1 MTGCNNNSDNNAAL
15 LALLGTGG
23 GGGGDSG
30 GGAQTGGDGQTSA
43 ATYTVT
49 VADCSNGSVTAS
61 PTSAAQGA
69 TVTLTASPSSGYE
82 LDTISAAAGTSAVTL
97 SGSGNTRTF
106 TMPAANV
113 TVTAAFKTPAATY
126 TVTVAD
132 CSNGSVTANPTS
144 AAQGATVTLTASP
157 SSGYELDTISAA
169 AGTSAVTLS
178 GSGNT
183 RTFTMP
189 AANVTVTAAF
199 KALPAGFVKVEGAT
213 IVGGDKFKV
222 GSNTGVFVAGRTVTL
237 SDFYMCDHEVT
248 QAEYFVVMG
257 ANPSNFTEYAWEK
270 LPVEQVSWYDAIAYC
285 NKRSA
290 KEGLEC
296 VYTISGISDWKNFY
310 YANVP
315 TSDNATWNAATCD
328 LSKNGYRLPTE
339 AEWEYAA
346 LGGKAGVAADDPTD
360 YAGTNDSTQLGTYAW
375 CTDNSESKTHA
386 VKTKTKNGLGLFDMS
401 GNVWEWCWDW
411 YNDDAKSGDNSNP
424 VTNPLGGAPLELR
437 RVLRGGSW
445 KYGDFI
451 CSVAYR
457 NGNYPNGRDD
467 NLGFRVVRSAN

>member
-1 MTGCNNNSDNNAAL
+1 MKRLSKALAVVALFACIGGGVAILAACSNSSDNNAAL
-15 LALLGTGG
+15 LALAGTGGGSGGQQSGGGQTGG
-23 GGGGDSG
+23 GGG
-30 GGAQTGGDGQTSA
+30 T
-43 ATYTVT
+43 
-49 VADCSNGSVTAS
+49 
-61 PTSAAQGA
+61 P
-69 TVTLTASPSSGYE
+69 
-82 LDTISAAAGTSAVTL
+82 SAV
-97 SGSGNTRTF
+97 
-106 TMPAANV
+106 
-113 TVTAAFKTPAATY
+113 TY

-199 KALPAGFVKVEGAT
+199 KALLAGFVKVEGAT

-248 QAEYFVVMG
+248 QAEYIVVMG
-257 ANPSNFTEYAWEK
+257 ANPSNFDGYGWEK
-270 LPVEQVSWYDAIAYC
+270 LPVEQVSWFDALVYC
-285 NKRSA
+285 NKKSLA
-290 KEGLEC
+290 ANLTPC
-296 VYTISGISDWKNFY
+296 YTINGKTNPSDWGT
-310 YANVP
+310 VP
-315 TSDNATWNAATCD
+315 TSIDETWNAAICNLNAD
-328 LSKNGYRLPTE
+328 GYRLPTE

-375 CTDNSESKTHA
+375 CTVNSESKTHA

-424 VTNPLGGAPLELR
+424 VTNPLGGASSELR

>member
-1 MTGCNNNSDNNAAL
+1 MKMKRLSKALAVVALFACIGGGVAILAACSNSSDNNAAL
-15 LALLGTGG
+15 LALAGTGGGSGGQQSGGGQTGG
-23 GGGGDSG
+23 GGG
-30 GGAQTGGDGQTSA
+30 T
-43 ATYTVT
+43 
-49 VADCSNGSVTAS
+49 
-61 PTSAAQGA
+61 P
-69 TVTLTASPSSGYE
+69 
-82 LDTISAAAGTSAVTL
+82 SAV
-97 SGSGNTRTF
+97 
-106 TMPAANV
+106 
-113 TVTAAFKTPAATY
+113 TY

-248 QAEYFVVMG
+248 QAEYIVVMG
-257 ANPSNFTEYAWEK
+257 ANPSNFEGYGWEK
-270 LPVEQVSWYDAIAYC
+270 LPVEQVSWFDALVYC
-285 NKRSA
+285 NKKSLA
-290 KEGLEC
+290 ENLTPC
-296 VYTISGISDWKNFY
+296 YTINGKTNPSDWGT
-310 YANVP
+310 VP
-315 TSDNATWNAATCD
+315 TFIDATWNAAICNLNAD
-328 LSKNGYRLPTE
+328 GYRLPTE

-401 GNVWEWCWDW
+401 GNVWEWCWDC

-445 KYGDFI
+445 KYGVFI
-451 CSVAYR
+451 SVAYR
-457 NGNYPNGRDD
+457 NGNYPNSRDD
-467 NLGFRVVRSAN
+467 DLGFRVVRSAN

>member
-1 MTGCNNNSDNNAAL
+1 MKMKRLSKALAVVALFACIGGGVAILAACSNSSDNNAAL
-15 LALLGTGG
+15 LALAGTGGGSGGQQSGGGQTGG
-23 GGGGDSG
+23 GGG
-30 GGAQTGGDGQTSA
+30 T
-43 ATYTVT
+43 
-49 VADCSNGSVTAS
+49 
-61 PTSAAQGA
+61 P
-69 TVTLTASPSSGYE
+69 
-82 LDTISAAAGTSAVTL
+82 SAV
-97 SGSGNTRTF
+97 
-106 TMPAANV
+106 
-113 TVTAAFKTPAATY
+113 TY

-248 QAEYFVVMG
+248 QAEYIVVMG
-257 ANPSNFTEYAWEK
+257 ANPSNFEGYGWEK
-270 LPVEQVSWYDAIAYC
+270 LPVEQVSWFDALVYC
-285 NKRSA
+285 NKKSLA
-290 KEGLEC
+290 ENLTPC
-296 VYTISGISDWKNFY
+296 YTINGKTNPSDWGT
-310 YANVP
+310 VP
-315 TSDNATWNAATCD
+315 TSIDATWNAAICNLNAD
-328 LSKNGYRLPTE
+328 GYRLPTE

>member
-1 MTGCNNNSDNNAAL
+1 MKRLSKALAVVALFACIGGGVAILAACSNSSDNNAAL
-15 LALLGTGG
+15 LALAGTGGGSGGQQSGGGQTGG
-23 GGGGDSG
+23 GGG
-30 GGAQTGGDGQTSA
+30 T
-43 ATYTVT
+43 
-49 VADCSNGSVTAS
+49 
-61 PTSAAQGA
+61 P
-69 TVTLTASPSSGYE
+69 
-82 LDTISAAAGTSAVTL
+82 SAV
-97 SGSGNTRTF
+97 
-106 TMPAANV
+106 
-113 TVTAAFKTPAATY
+113 TY

-248 QAEYFVVMG
+248 QAEYIVVMG
-257 ANPSNFTEYAWEK
+257 ANPSKFEGYGWEK
-270 LPVEQVSWYDAIAYC
+270 LPVEQVSWFDALVYC
-285 NKRSA
+285 NKKSLA
-290 KEGLEC
+290 ENLTPC
-296 VYTISGISDWKNFY
+296 YTINGKTNPSDWGT
-310 YANVP
+310 VP
-315 TSDNATWNAATCD
+315 TSIDATWNAAICNLNAD
-328 LSKNGYRLPTE
+328 GYRLPTE

>member
-1 MTGCNNNSDNNAAL
+1 MKRLSKALAVVALFACIGGGVAILAACSNSSDNNAAL
-15 LALLGTGG
+15 LALAGTGGGSGGQQSGGGQTGG
-23 GGGGDSG
+23 GGG
-30 GGAQTGGDGQTSA
+30 T
-43 ATYTVT
+43 
-49 VADCSNGSVTAS
+49 
-61 PTSAAQGA
+61 P
-69 TVTLTASPSSGYE
+69 
-82 LDTISAAAGTSAVTL
+82 SAV
-97 SGSGNTRTF
+97 
-106 TMPAANV
+106 
-113 TVTAAFKTPAATY
+113 TY

-248 QAEYFVVMG
+248 QAEYIVVMG
-257 ANPSNFTEYAWEK
+257 ANPSKFDGYGWEK
-270 LPVEQVSWYDAIAYC
+270 LPVEQVSWFDALVYC
-285 NKRSA
+285 NKKSLA
-290 KEGLEC
+290 ENLTPC
-296 VYTISGISDWKNFY
+296 YTINGKTNPSDWGT
-310 YANVP
+310 VP
-315 TSDNATWNAATCD
+315 TSIDATWNAAICNLNAD
-328 LSKNGYRLPTE
+328 GYRLPTE

-375 CTDNSESKTHA
+375 CTYNSESKTHA

>member
-1 MTGCNNNSDNNAAL
+1 MKRLSKALAVVALFACIGGGVAILAACSNSSDNNAAL
-15 LALLGTGG
+15 LALAGTGGGSGGQQSGGGQTGG
-23 GGGGDSG
+23 GGG
-30 GGAQTGGDGQTSA
+30 T
-43 ATYTVT
+43 
-49 VADCSNGSVTAS
+49 
-61 PTSAAQGA
+61 P
-69 TVTLTASPSSGYE
+69 
-82 LDTISAAAGTSAVTL
+82 SAV
-97 SGSGNTRTF
+97 
-106 TMPAANV
+106 
-113 TVTAAFKTPAATY
+113 TY

-248 QAEYFVVMG
+248 QAEYIVVMG
-257 ANPSNFTEYAWEK
+257 ANPSKFDGYGWEK
-270 LPVEQVSWYDAIAYC
+270 LPVEQVSWFDALVYC
-285 NKRSA
+285 NKKSLA
-290 KEGLEC
+290 ENLTPC
-296 VYTISGISDWKNFY
+296 YTINGKTNPSDWGT
-310 YANVP
+310 VP
-315 TSDNATWNAATCD
+315 TSIDATWNAAICNLNAD
-328 LSKNGYRLPTE
+328 GYRLPTE

-457 NGNYPNGRDD
+457 NGNYPNGCDD

>member
-1 MTGCNNNSDNNAAL
+1 MKRLSKALAVVALFACIGGGVAILAACSNSSDNNAAL
-15 LALLGTGG
+15 LALAGTGGGSGGQQSGGGQTGG
-23 GGGGDSG
+23 GGG
-30 GGAQTGGDGQTSA
+30 T
-43 ATYTVT
+43 
-49 VADCSNGSVTAS
+49 
-61 PTSAAQGA
+61 P
-69 TVTLTASPSSGYE
+69 
-82 LDTISAAAGTSAVTL
+82 SAV
-97 SGSGNTRTF
+97 
-106 TMPAANV
+106 
-113 TVTAAFKTPAATY
+113 TY

-222 GSNTGVFVAGRTVTL
+222 GLNTGVFVAGRTVTL

-248 QAEYFVVMG
+248 QAEYIGVMR
-257 ANPSNFTEYAWEK
+257 ANPSKFDGYGWEN
-270 LPVEQVSWYDAIAYC
+270 LPVEQVSWFDALVYC
-285 NKRSA
+285 NKKSLA
-290 KEGLEC
+290 ENLTPC
-296 VYTISGISDWKNFY
+296 YTINGKTNPSDWGT
-310 YANVP
+310 VP
-315 TSDNATWNAATCD
+315 TSIDATWNAAICNLNAD
-328 LSKNGYRLPTE
+328 GYRLPTE

-401 GNVWEWCWDW
+401 GNVWEWCWDC

-424 VTNPLGGAPLELR
+424 VTNPLGGAPSELS

>member
-1 MTGCNNNSDNNAAL
+1 MKRLSKALAVVALFACIGGGVAILAACSNSSDNNAAL
-15 LALLGTGG
+15 LALAGTGGGSGGQQSGGGQTGG
-23 GGGGDSG
+23 GGG
-30 GGAQTGGDGQTSA
+30 T
-43 ATYTVT
+43 
-49 VADCSNGSVTAS
+49 
-61 PTSAAQGA
+61 P
-69 TVTLTASPSSGYE
+69 
-82 LDTISAAAGTSAVTL
+82 SAV
-97 SGSGNTRTF
+97 
-106 TMPAANV
+106 
-113 TVTAAFKTPAATY
+113 TY

-199 KALPAGFVKVEGAT
+199 KALPFPAGFVKVEGAT

-248 QAEYFVVMG
+248 QAEYIVVMG
-257 ANPSNFTEYAWEK
+257 ANPSNFTGYDWEK
-270 LPVEQVSWYDAIAYC
+270 LPVEKVSWYDAIAYC

-290 KEGLEC
+290 KEGLGC
-296 VYTISGISDWKNFY
+296 VYTISGISDWKNFDCTTI
-310 YANVP
+310 P
-315 TSDNATWNAATCD
+315 TTDNATWNAATCNLNAD
-328 LSKNGYRLPTE
+328 GYRLPTE

-346 LGGKAGVAADDPTD
+346 LGGKAGVALDDPTD
-360 YAGTNDSTQLGTYAW
+360 YAVTNDSTQLGTYAW
-375 CTDNSESKTHA
+375 CTYNSESKTHA

-424 VTNPLGGAPLELR
+424 VTNPLGGASSELR

-445 KYGDFI
+445 NYGVFI
-451 CSVAYR
+451 SVAYR
-457 NGNYPNGRDD
+457 NGNYPTNRDD
-467 NLGFRVVRSAN
+467 DLGFRVVRSAN

>member
-1 MTGCNNNSDNNAAL
+1 MKRLSKALAVVALFACIGGCVAILAACSNSSDNNAAL
-15 LALLGTGG
+15 LALAGTGGGSGGQQSGGGQTGG
-23 GGGGDSG
+23 GGG
-30 GGAQTGGDGQTSA
+30 T
-43 ATYTVT
+43 
-49 VADCSNGSVTAS
+49 
-61 PTSAAQGA
+61 P
-69 TVTLTASPSSGYE
+69 
-82 LDTISAAAGTSAVTL
+82 SAV
-97 SGSGNTRTF
+97 
-106 TMPAANV
+106 
-113 TVTAAFKTPAATY
+113 TY

-248 QAEYFVVMG
+248 QAEYIVVMG
-257 ANPSNFTEYAWEK
+257 ANPSKFDGYGWEK
-270 LPVEQVSWYDAIAYC
+270 LPVEQVSWFDALVYC
-285 NKRSA
+285 NKKSLA
-290 KEGLEC
+290 ENLTPC
-296 VYTISGISDWKNFY
+296 YTINGKTNPSDWGT
-310 YANVP
+310 VP
-315 TSDNATWNAATCD
+315 TSIDATWNAAICNLNAD
-328 LSKNGYRLPTE
+328 GYRLPTE

-424 VTNPLGGAPLELR
+424 VTNPLGGASLELR

-445 KYGDFI
+445 KYGVFI

>member
-1 MTGCNNNSDNNAAL
+1 MKRLSKALAVVALFACIGGGVAILAACSNSSDNNAAL
-15 LALLGTGG
+15 LALAGTGGGSGGQQSGGGQTGG
-23 GGGGDSG
+23 GGG
-30 GGAQTGGDGQTSA
+30 T
-43 ATYTVT
+43 
-49 VADCSNGSVTAS
+49 
-61 PTSAAQGA
+61 P
-69 TVTLTASPSSGYE
+69 
-82 LDTISAAAGTSAVTL
+82 SAV
-97 SGSGNTRTF
+97 
-106 TMPAANV
+106 
-113 TVTAAFKTPAATY
+113 TY

-248 QAEYFVVMG
+248 QAEYIVVMG
-257 ANPSNFTEYAWEK
+257 ANPSNFEGYGWEK
-270 LPVEQVSWYDAIAYC
+270 LPVEQVSWFDALVYC
-285 NKRSA
+285 NKKSLA
-290 KEGLEC
+290 ENLTPC
-296 VYTISGISDWKNFY
+296 YTINGKTNPSDWGT
-310 YANVP
+310 VP
-315 TSDNATWNAATCD
+315 TSIDATWNAAICNLNAD
-328 LSKNGYRLPTE
+328 GYRLPTE

>member
-132 CSNGSVTANPTS
+132 CSNGSVTASPTS

-457 NGNYPNGRDD
+457 NGNYPNGLDD
-467 NLGFRVVRSAN
+467 SLGFRVVRSAN

>member
-1 MTGCNNNSDNNAAL
+1 MKRLSKALAVVALFACIGGGVAILAACSNSSDNNAAL
-15 LALLGTGG
+15 LALAGTGGGSGGQQSGGGQTGG
-23 GGGGDSG
+23 GGG
-30 GGAQTGGDGQTSA
+30 T
-43 ATYTVT
+43 
-49 VADCSNGSVTAS
+49 
-61 PTSAAQGA
+61 P
-69 TVTLTASPSSGYE
+69 
-82 LDTISAAAGTSAVTL
+82 SAV
-97 SGSGNTRTF
+97 
-106 TMPAANV
+106 
-113 TVTAAFKTPAATY
+113 TY

-199 KALPAGFVKVEGAT
+199 KALPFPAGFVKVEGAT

-248 QAEYFVVMG
+248 QAEYSGVMG
-257 ANPSNFTEYAWEK
+257 ANPSRFDGYGWEN
-270 LPVEQVSWYDAIAYC
+270 LPVEQVSWFDALVYC
-285 NKRSA
+285 NKKSLA
-290 KEGLEC
+290 ENLTPC
-296 VYTISGISDWKNFY
+296 YTINGKTNPSDWGT
-310 YANVP
+310 VP
-315 TSDNATWNAATCD
+315 TSIDATWNAAICNLNAD
-328 LSKNGYRLPTE
+328 GYRLPTE

-424 VTNPLGGAPLELR
+424 VTNPLGGASLELR

-445 KYGDFI
+445 QYGDFI

>member
-1 MTGCNNNSDNNAAL
+1 MKRLSKALAVVALFACIGGGVAILAACSNSSDNNAAL
-15 LALLGTGG
+15 LALAGTGGGSGGQQSGGGQTGG
-23 GGGGDSG
+23 GGG
-30 GGAQTGGDGQTSA
+30 T
-43 ATYTVT
+43 
-49 VADCSNGSVTAS
+49 
-61 PTSAAQGA
+61 P
-69 TVTLTASPSSGYE
+69 
-82 LDTISAAAGTSAVTL
+82 SAV
-97 SGSGNTRTF
+97 
-106 TMPAANV
+106 
-113 TVTAAFKTPAATY
+113 TY

-248 QAEYFVVMG
+248 QAEYIGVMR
-257 ANPSNFTEYAWEK
+257 ANPSKFDGYGWEN
-270 LPVEQVSWYDAIAYC
+270 LPVEQVSWFDALVYC
-285 NKRSA
+285 NKKSLA
-290 KEGLEC
+290 EKLTPC
-296 VYTISGISDWKNFY
+296 YTINGKTNPSDWGT
-310 YANVP
+310 VP
-315 TSDNATWNAATCD
+315 TSIDATWNAAICNLNAD
-328 LSKNGYRLPTE
+328 GYRLPTE

-424 VTNPLGGAPLELR
+424 VTNPLGGASLELR

-445 KYGDFI
+445 QYGDFI

>member
-1 MTGCNNNSDNNAAL
+1 M
-15 LALLGTGG
+15 
-23 GGGGDSG
+23 
-30 GGAQTGGDGQTSA
+30 
-43 ATYTVT
+43 
-49 VADCSNGSVTAS
+49 
-61 PTSAAQGA
+61 
-69 TVTLTASPSSGYE
+69 
-82 LDTISAAAGTSAVTL
+82 
-97 SGSGNTRTF
+97 
-106 TMPAANV
+106 
-113 TVTAAFKTPAATY
+113 
-126 TVTVAD
+126 TVAD

-248 QAEYFVVMG
+248 QAEYIVVMG
-257 ANPSNFTEYAWEK
+257 ANPSKFDGYGWEN
-270 LPVEQVSWYDAIAYC
+270 LPVEQVSWFDALVYC
-285 NKRSA
+285 NKKSLA
-290 KEGLEC
+290 ENLTPC
-296 VYTISGISDWKNFY
+296 YTINGKTNPSDWGT
-310 YANVP
+310 VP
-315 TSDNATWNAATCD
+315 TSIDATWNAAICNLNAD
-328 LSKNGYRLPTE
+328 GYRLPTE

>member
-61 PTSAAQGA
+61 
-69 TVTLTASPSSGYE
+69 
-82 LDTISAAAGTSAVTL
+82 
-97 SGSGNTRTF
+97 
-106 TMPAANV
+106 
-113 TVTAAFKTPAATY
+113 
-126 TVTVAD
+126 
-132 CSNGSVTANPTS
+132 PTS

-360 YAGTNDSTQLGTYAW
+360 YAGTNDS
-375 CTDNSESKTHA
+375 ESKTHA

>member
-1 MTGCNNNSDNNAAL
+1 MKRIIGILSLAALLVFAACSNSSDNNAAL
-15 LALLGTGG
+15 LALAGTGGGSGGQQSGGGQTGG
-23 GGGGDSG
+23 GGG
-30 GGAQTGGDGQTSA
+30 T
-43 ATYTVT
+43 
-49 VADCSNGSVTAS
+49 
-61 PTSAAQGA
+61 P
-69 TVTLTASPSSGYE
+69 
-82 LDTISAAAGTSAVTL
+82 SAV
-97 SGSGNTRTF
+97 
-106 TMPAANV
+106 
-113 TVTAAFKTPAATY
+113 TY

-248 QAEYFVVMG
+248 QAEYIVVMG
-257 ANPSNFTEYAWEK
+257 ANPSNFEGYGWEK
-270 LPVEQVSWYDAIAYC
+270 LPVEQVSWFDALVYC
-285 NKRSA
+285 NKKSLA
-290 KEGLEC
+290 ENLTPC
-296 VYTISGISDWKNFY
+296 YTINGKTNPSDWGT
-310 YANVP
+310 VP
-315 TSDNATWNAATCD
+315 TSIDATWNAAICNLNAD
-328 LSKNGYRLPTE
+328 GYRLPTE

-401 GNVWEWCWDW
+401 GNVWEWCWDC

-424 VTNPLGGAPLELR
+424 VTNPLGGAPFELR